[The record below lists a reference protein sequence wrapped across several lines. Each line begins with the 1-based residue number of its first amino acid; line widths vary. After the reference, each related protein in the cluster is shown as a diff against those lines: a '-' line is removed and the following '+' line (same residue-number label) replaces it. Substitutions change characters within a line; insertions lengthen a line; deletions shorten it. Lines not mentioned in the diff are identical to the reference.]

1 MVTEVTG
8 RRCRSLTFPI
18 GSLRISK
25 ENWASSLST
34 LLAHQA
40 KGFKR
45 FFAGGGV
52 VYILDRVEVA
62 NDTVHDFS

>member
-1 MVTEVTG
+1 MVKEDVG
-8 RRCRSLTFPI
+8 KRCRSLTFPMV
-18 GSLRISK
+18 SLRISK

-34 LLAHQA
+34 LLAYQE
-40 KGFKR
+40 KGSKR
-45 FFAGGGV
+45 FSAGGGV